1 LAGVDWKQD
10 NQHLRE
16 GWRVCSNS
24 LKKRLA
30 RLRGQLTSQIKRN
43 FIGKCGCLLSIE
55 KKQCTNHFCS
65 VDRTELYK
73 IVHKKDKEKLLSMK
87 DLLDMRENYNGFKK
101 IVQRF
106 LKEAVGKRY
115 YYERLGVDLVSTIA
129 TCSDEA
135 FVYLTLENNFDLWS
149 EIAEHQ

>member
-1 LAGVDWKQD
+1 M
-10 NQHLRE
+10 E
-16 GWRVCSNS
+16 
-24 LKKRLA
+24 
-30 RLRGQLTSQIKRN
+30 
-43 FIGKCGCLLSIE
+43 
-55 KKQCTNHFCS
+55 
-65 VDRTELYK
+65 
-73 IVHKKDKEKLLSMK
+73 
-87 DLLDMRENYNGFKK
+87 DLLDMRANYNGFKVF
-101 IVQRF
+101 VQRF